1 MHGFFRP
8 INANMLILFCARR
21 NLAKEHVY
29 EKNVHRVT
37 FYDLKLLGLT
47 FLAGSCPASSPLHV
61 ILLFSHA
68 VGGMDFKDGE
78 TLGGVG
84 GRAGMRTLLLVL
96 LGSVL
101 GHQWQPLFAV
111 HNKILPVWRQ
121 VLQDDL
127 VQRTQ
132 QAVSI
137 FQGGCIDFWWT
148 YISKTWKCLSLND
161 SFGPQSQPAC
171 PSPLSG
177 KGLPA
182 LAKNLIC
189 MHLWNLEHSRNMF
202 AWQWCRAAFKV
213 PAAQEKLES

>member
-1 MHGFFRP
+1 MHAWFFFRR

-29 EKNVHRVT
+29 EKKVHRVT

-101 GHQWQPLFAV
+101 GHQ
-111 HNKILPVWRQ
+111 
-121 VLQDDL
+121 
-127 VQRTQ
+127 
-132 QAVSI
+132 
-137 FQGGCIDFWWT
+137 
-148 YISKTWKCLSLND
+148 
-161 SFGPQSQPAC
+161 
-171 PSPLSG
+171 
-177 KGLPA
+177 
-182 LAKNLIC
+182 
-189 MHLWNLEHSRNMF
+189 
-202 AWQWCRAAFKV
+202 
-213 PAAQEKLES
+213 